1 MAEETTPQ
9 AAPEQDAPQAAETP
23 QTEETTQEAAA
34 EAPTANNAEDF
45 LKDFN
50 WHHYEEGIDVIEDKQ
65 LEEFEALVRE
75 NFVDTADDDV
85 IEGEVVYMTDRE
97 AIIDI
102 NAKSEGVISLNEFR
116 YNPNLKVGDK
126 VEVIVDTREDRTGQ
140 LVLSHRK
147 ARVIK
152 AWDRIN
158 NAHDSGEIVNGFVK
172 CRTKG
177 GMIVDVFGIEAFLPG
192 SQIDVKPI
200 RDYDQYVD
208 KTMEFKVVKINHEF
222 KNVVVSHKALIE
234 ADIEIQ
240 KKEIIGQLEKG
251 QVLEGVVKN
260 ITSYGV
266 FVDLGGV
273 DGLVHITDLSW
284 SRINHPNE
292 VVELDQKLNVVIL
305 DFDDN
310 KSRIQLGLK
319 QLSAHPWEALNT
331 DLKVGDKVTG
341 EVVVLADYGAFV
353 EVEQGVE
360 GLIHVSEMSWS
371 THLRSAQDFV
381 KVGDKVEA
389 QVLTLDREDRKMSLG
404 IKQLHPDPWT
414 DITTKYP
421 VGTTHTGTVRN
432 YTNFGVFVELEE
444 GIDGLVYIS
453 DLSWTKKIKHP
464 SDFVTVGD
472 KLEVQVLELDVENR
486 KLNLGHKQT
495 QDNPWDAHEATYA
508 IDSKHEGT
516 IKEKNDKGAVVTFA
530 DGVEGFAPSRF
541 LEKEDGSKLDK
552 GQTAEFV
559 VLEFSK
565 EYRRVVVSHTSI
577 FKVQE
582 RKNIKAAAK
591 KSADAEKTTLGDI
604 GGLAALK
611 KKMEEGK

>member
-1 MAEETTPQ
+1 VAFEK
-9 AAPEQDAPQAAETP
+9 A
-23 QTEETTQEAAA
+23 
-34 EAPTANNAEDF
+34 
-45 LKDFN
+45 L
-50 WHHYEEGIDVIEDKQ
+50 EGTVG
-65 LEEFEALVRE
+65 
-75 NFVDTADDDV
+75 FVNERDV
-85 IEGEVVYMTDRE
+85 IEGTVIRITDRD

-102 NAKSEGVISLNEFR
+102 NSKSEGVISLNEFR
-116 YNPNLKVGDK
+116 YNQGLSVGDK
-126 VEVIVDTREDRTGQ
+126 VEVLVDKREDSSGQ
-140 LVLSHRK
+140 LVLSHKK

-152 AWDRIN
+152 AWERVN
-158 NAHDSGEIVNGFVK
+158 NAHETGEVVNGFVK
-172 CRTKG
+172 CRTRG

-200 RDYDQYVD
+200 RDYDQYVE

-234 ADIEIQ
+234 ADIELQ

-284 SRINHPNE
+284 SRLNHPNE

-319 QLSAHPWEALNT
+319 QLSAHPWEAL
-331 DLKVGDKVTG
+331 DGSLKVGDKVTG

-389 QVLTLDREDRKMSLG
+389 QILTLDREDRKMSLG

-421 VGTTHTGTVRN
+421 IGSTHTGTVRN

-464 SDFVTVGD
+464 SDFVTVGQ

-508 IDSKHEGT
+508 IGSIHEGVV
-516 IKEKNDKGAVVTFA
+516 KDKNDKGAVVTFA

-541 LEKEDGSKLDK
+541 LEKEDGTKLGK
-552 GQTAEFV
+552 GETLKFI

-565 EYRRVVVSHTSI
+565 EYRRVVISHTSI
-577 FKVQE
+577 FKDQE
-582 RKNIKAAAK
+582 RKNIKAQAK
-591 KSADAEKTTLGDI
+591 KSQDAERTTLGDI

-611 KKMEEGK
+611 KKMEEGSKKK

>member
-1 MAEETTPQ
+1 MSEETKNTEEQVIAAEVQETATEAVAETVVEAVTPQ
-9 AAPEQDAPQAAETP
+9 E
-23 QTEETTQEAAA
+23 
-34 EAPTANNAEDF
+34 F
-45 LKDFN
+45 LENFN
-50 WHHYEEGIDVIEDKQ
+50 WHKYEQGIEAVDEEKLKQ
-65 LEEFEALVRE
+65 FEIALVGTVG
-75 NFVDTADDDV
+75 FVNERDV
-85 IEGEVVYMTDRE
+85 IEGTVIRITDRD

-102 NAKSEGVISLNEFR
+102 NSKSEGVISLNEFR
-116 YNPNLKVGDK
+116 YNQGLAVGDV
-126 VEVIVDTREDRTGQ
+126 VEVLVDKREDSSGQ

-152 AWDRIN
+152 AWERVN
-158 NAHDSGEIVNGFVK
+158 NAHETGEVVNGFVK
-172 CRTKG
+172 CRTRG

-200 RDYDQYVD
+200 RDYDQYVE

-234 ADIEIQ
+234 ADIELQ

-319 QLSAHPWEALNT
+319 QLTAHPWEALNS
-331 DLKVGDKVTG
+331 DLKIGDKVMG

-389 QVLTLDREDRKMSLG
+389 QILTLDREDRKMSLG

-414 DITTKYP
+414 DITTKFP
-421 VGTTHTGTVRN
+421 VGSTHTGTVRN

-472 KLEVQVLELDVENR
+472 QLEVQVLELDVENR

-495 QDNPWDAHEATYA
+495 KDNPWDVHEETYA
-508 IDSKHEGT
+508 IGSTHEGT
-516 IKEKNDKGAVVTFA
+516 VKEKNDKGAVVTFT
-530 DGVEGFAPSRF
+530 DKVEGFAPTRF
-541 LEKEDGSKLDK
+541 LEKEDGSTLEKGDK
-552 GQTAEFV
+552 VNFI

-565 EYRRVVVSHTSI
+565 EYRRVVVSHTSL
-577 FKVQE
+577 FKEQE
-582 RKNIKAAAK
+582 KRNVKAAVK
-591 KSADAEKTTLGDI
+591 KAAEAEKTTLGDI
-604 GGLAALK
+604 GGLADLK
-611 KKMEEGK
+611 KQMDAKSKKKK

>member
-1 MAEETTPQ
+1 MSEETKN
-9 AAPEQDAPQAAETP
+9 
-23 QTEETTQEAAA
+23 TEEQVVATEVQE
-34 EAPTANNAEDF
+34 TATPAVETKKDPKQF
-45 LKDFN
+45 LADFN
-50 WHHYEEGIDVIEDKQ
+50 WHKYEQGIDEVDEEK
-65 LEEFEALVRE
+65 LKEFEEALKGTIG
-75 NFVDTADDDV
+75 FVNESDV
-85 IEGEVVYMTDRE
+85 IEGTVVRITDRD

-102 NAKSEGVISLNEFR
+102 NSKSEGVISLNEFR
-116 YNPNLKVGDK
+116 YNQGLAEGDK
-126 VEVIVDTREDRTGQ
+126 VEVLVDKREDSSGQ

-152 AWDRIN
+152 AWERVN
-158 NAHDSGEIVNGFVK
+158 NAHETGEVVNGFVK
-172 CRTKG
+172 CRTRG

-200 RDYDQYVD
+200 RDYDQYVE

-234 ADIEIQ
+234 ADIELQ

-319 QLSAHPWEALNT
+319 QLSAHPWEALNS
-331 DLKVGDKVTG
+331 DLKIGDKVTG
-341 EVVVLADYGAFV
+341 EVVVIADYGAFV

-389 QVLTLDREDRKMSLG
+389 QILTLDREDRKMSLG

-414 DITTKYP
+414 DITTKFP
-421 VGTTHTGTVRN
+421 VGSTHTGTVRN

-453 DLSWTKKIKHP
+453 DLSWTKKVKHP
-464 SDFVTVGD
+464 SDFVTVGQQ
-472 KLEVQVLELDVENR
+472 LEVQVLELDVENR

-495 QDNPWDAHEATYA
+495 QDNPWDGHEETYE
-508 IDSKHEGT
+508 IGSIHEGLV
-516 IKEKNDKGAVVTFA
+516 KDKNDKGAVVTFS

-541 LEKEDGSKLDK
+541 LEKEDGTKLNK
-552 GQTAEFV
+552 GETLKFI

-577 FKVQE
+577 FKEQE
-582 RKNIKAAAK
+582 RKNIKAQVN

-611 KKMEEGK
+611 EKMEAGAKKKK